1 VAAAGDGADAA
12 REHYPDADERGR
24 LDTPFGE
31 VEFARTAEILTAHL
45 PPPPAV
51 VADVGGG
58 PGRYALW
65 LAARGYTVRHR
76 DLVPT
81 HVEQLSADA
90 GARGLTVDAA
100 VCDARALDLGDESAD
115 AVLLLG
121 PLYHL
126 TGREDRLAAL
136 REAARVVRVGGP
148 VFAVA
153 ISRWAP
159 RLHGAVAEK
168 LYVRYPSIRDQVA
181 TVERT
186 GRLEPLEPRAFSGYC
201 HRPAQLRAEIRAA
214 GLDLVDVEGVEGIA
228 FALQDLEQRLADPE
242 GREVV
247 LDAARALSRVPELLG
262 LAPHMLAT
270 ARRPP
275 IGVRPPDGGRRTSV
289 ALR

>member
-1 VAAAGDGADAA
+1 MPPAGDGADAA

-24 LDTPFGE
+24 LDTPFGR
-31 VEFARTAEILTAHL
+31 VELTRTAEILTAHL

-65 LAARGYTVRHR
+65 LAEHGYTVRHR

-81 HVEQLSADA
+81 HVEQLSTDA
-90 GARGLTVDAA
+90 AARCLTVETE
-100 VCDARALDLGDESAD
+100 VCDARALDLDDESAD

-126 TGREDRLAAL
+126 TRRADRLAAL
-136 REAARVVRVGGP
+136 REAARVVRRGGP

-159 RLHGAVAEK
+159 RLHGEVAEK
-168 LYVRYPSIRDQVA
+168 LYARYASIGDQVA

-201 HRPAQLRAEIRAA
+201 HRPGQLRSEIRAA
-214 GLDLVDVEGVEGIA
+214 GLDVIDLEGVEGIA
-228 FALQDLEQRLADPE
+228 FTLQDLEERLADPE

-247 LDAARALSRVPELLG
+247 LDTAPALSRVPELLG
-262 LAPHMLAT
+262 LSPHLLAT
-270 ARRPP
+270 ARRP
-275 IGVRPPDGGRRTSV
+275 S
-289 ALR
+289 